1 VVDEDREAA
10 DVAAVRV
17 VVAAE
22 ERDARQVKKATELI
36 FVEILCVRVLW
47 TLESRNMFL
56 LDLCRFGGI

>member
-1 VVDEDREAA
+1 MVDEDREAA

-47 TLESRNMFL
+47 TLE
-56 LDLCRFGGI
+56 